1 MKDSK
6 RSRAARKAIRT
17 KGPEGLRRA
26 GEKAVE
32 NLPKNTLT
40 RAALSRQARE
50 AAARRSPTERAQA
63 ARKALRTKGSAGRS
77 RTAKKAAKTRA
88 RRR

>member
-6 RSRAARKAIRT
+6 RSRAARKAVRT

-26 GEKAVE
+26 GEKAVA

-50 AAARRSPTERAQA
+50 AASRRSPAERARA
-63 ARKALRTKGSAGRS
+63 
-77 RTAKKAAKTRA
+77 AKKAARTRA

>member
-1 MKDSK
+1 MKSRT
-6 RSRAARKAIRT
+6 RSRAARKAVRT

-26 GEKAVE
+26 GMKAVA
-32 NLPKNTLT
+32 NLPKYTLT

-50 AAARRSPTERAQA
+50 AAATRSPADRRRA
-63 ARKALRTKGSAGRS
+63 
-77 RTAKKAAKTRA
+77 AKKAARTRA